1 MRRPKCCAMRWPIS
15 GCSALDI
22 FCEGL
27 KPLMPERQTS
37 LKGWLCGGL
46 SACKAAI
53 EIVYAPIDK
62 LFLYLYHA
70 KGARRIM
77 AWTR

>member
-27 KPLMPERQTS
+27 TPLMPERQDS
-37 LKGWLCGGL
+37 LEDWPCGDL
-46 SACKAAI
+46 AVCKAAI
-53 EIVYAPIDK
+53 GIVDAT
-62 LFLYLYHA
+62 H
-70 KGARRIM
+70 
-77 AWTR
+77 